1 MYEIVLLTIIGIY
14 SIATLGLNITMGYAG
29 QVNIG
34 QAAFL
39 GIGAFTSAILTTNY
53 GFPFWLSLPIAGII
67 AMLSGIAL
75 GLISTRLRQD
85 FLAITTIGFNF
96 IMTSVFLYYPIF
108 GGSFGIIGIP
118 RPTLFGKEVDDTI
131 YLIIVL
137 IVLALCIIF
146 NILIEKSWLG
156 VAFQCIKQDE
166 YTSESININVR
177 KYKILA
183 FSIGT
188 AYAGLA
194 GALLAHYKTYIVY
207 SDFTF
212 IVSIQILTMAVLGG
226 LGNIYGPIIGTSIV
240 ILLPEFFR
248 PLLQYRIIMYVV
260 LLIIILRFQP
270 QGIIGKGSYLEKQ
283 IMKMIRGK

>member
-118 RPTLFGKEVDDTI
+118 RPILFGKEVDDTI